1 MSSLSSILAT
11 NSSIVAHSSQPQ
23 QQAPSANPVNTAQN
37 VAQFIASGQATI
49 VTLSASSRGRGASF
63 GDKKQVDAAFDKTAA
78 KEEEKE
84 EKDGGEKSGGKGK
97 LNAVA

>member
-37 VAQFIASGQATI
+37 IAQFIAAGQATI

-78 KEEEKE
+78 KEEKD